1 MRKRVSNKYYRSP
14 KTTQEKRANQD
25 REYVRGARLGRN
37 LPSVWDDKPI
47 LHSKSWK
54 SKRKTQYRGP
64 KRGRPKYAFFK
75 SYEYRALWD
84 FTEYLED
91 NNIPYREEHIYVDK
105 IYRMPDIYGNMVPK
119 KGKAL
124 AGHKVTYW
132 TNKRI
137 EL

>member
-1 MRKRVSNKYYRSP
+1 MRKRVAHKYYRNP

-37 LPSVWDDKPI
+37 LPSLWDDKPI
-47 LHSKSWK
+47 PYRKCWK
-54 SKRKTQYRGP
+54 DRRKTQYRGDR
-64 KRGRPKYAFFK
+64 RGKANRVFFEAM
-75 SYEYRALWD
+75 EYPALWE
-84 FTEYLED
+84 FTDYLER

-105 IYRMPDIYGNMVPK
+105 IYHMPDAYGNITPRR
-119 KGKAL
+119 GKAL